1 MKLTKSEIRVIYI
14 AMRILEQQLPYEEEI
29 EGIIDKCRT
38 LMSSDEILELEDEA
52 YGIISNS
59 EELKSLKDLFY

>member
-14 AMRILEQQLPYEEEI
+14 ALRILEQHLPYEEEI
-29 EGIIDKCRT
+29 EEVFDKCRT

-52 YGIISNS
+52 YAIISNS
-59 EELKSLKDLFY
+59 DELKSLKESF